1 MHFMQNKKIF
11 FISLI
16 GIVAL
21 ICLSAWLRGCGGEI
35 KSRLHN
41 EQKPFNALAYLISKN
56 NKEAANYLQ
65 AHKRDSLITDS
76 IYKLKRIAEARYKR
90 SSALVRAGFT
100 KNYCDTTYTKAAL
113 DDCDS
118 LSEQNNRVIASKDKE
133 LTDYA
138 GAVGKLLEGQTM
150 RDARHVQDST
160 DYAKLYA
167 KADTMQN
174 ITIPGLERKA
184 KRNFKLGAAAGV
196 VVGASAGYGAGKVLP

>member
-1 MHFMQNKKIF
+1 MENKKIL

-16 GIVAL
+16 GITAL
-21 ICLSAWLRGCGGEI
+21 ICLSVWLRGCGTET

-56 NKEAANYLQ
+56 NKEAANHLQ
-65 AHKRDSLITDS
+65 AHKRDSLKTDS
-76 IYKLKRIAEARYKR
+76 IHKLKIIADIRYKR

-133 LTDYA
+133 LADYA

-150 RDARHVQDST
+150 RDVRHIQDST

-174 ITIPGLERKA
+174 ITIPKLERKA
-184 KRNFKLGAAAGV
+184 KRNFNLGAAAGTLI
-196 VVGASAGYGAGKVLP
+196 GASAGYGTGKILP